1 MNGQETGSERGKK
14 TVTNSFFFIT
24 KTRHSQDAD
33 DVQVILAVLY
43 KTKCWRCDSVAECF
57 FTWVGALGSTQVDKE
72 SK

>member
-33 DVQVILAVLY
+33 DVQVTLAVLY
-43 KTKCWRCDSVAECF
+43 EQSAGDVIQWQNASL
-57 FTWVGALGSTQVDKE
+57 LGLVP
-72 SK
+72 

>member
-43 KTKCWRCDSVAECF
+43 EQSAGDVIQWQNASL
-57 FTWVGALGSTQVDKE
+57 LGLVP
-72 SK
+72 